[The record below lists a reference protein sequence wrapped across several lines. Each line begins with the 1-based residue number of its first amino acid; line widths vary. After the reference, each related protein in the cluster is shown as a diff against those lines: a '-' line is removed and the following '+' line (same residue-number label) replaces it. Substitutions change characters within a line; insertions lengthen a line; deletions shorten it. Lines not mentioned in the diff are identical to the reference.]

1 MAKLLRILATSALL
15 VGVPVTA
22 LAQSAINGVVRDS
35 SGAVL
40 PGVTVEAASEAL
52 IERVRTA
59 ITDDQGLYRLLDL
72 RPGTYTLTFS
82 LPGFNNFKRE
92 GLQLAAEFTATINA
106 ELSVGALEET
116 VTVTGESPVVDIT
129 SAARSQVLDRE
140 AIDSIPTG
148 RSIQGM
154 AQLVPGVS
162 LNLPDTGGAR
172 AMQQTYMTVR
182 GMTTANT
189 TMLVDGMLVNGLQAD
204 GAVQSYFND
213 AMNQEVSIQTSGI
226 SVDDAHLRRGRVGEH
241 RDLLARI
248 GDRVHRILAAVQP
261 QDRAEH
267 VVQARVQTISVA
279 QVDSTDQNALA
290 AGITG
295 VVGPICLEPEGML
308 LGRDGVAE
316 AGLQQLGHVVVGDHP
331 IVADRGEELVDGRRD
346 EFITVPATEITAALA
361 FVIHR
366 GAQDD
371 DAFHLVRGQHRH
383 PGGDPAA
390 LRGAEHESLRNS
402 ENLEY
407 LQVGD
412 GAVPVGELL
421 PCRACGAVPVG
432 LDGQHIH
439 GGDECGIRELG
450 TIQLHRRGERVDHD
464 KRRKRRVVR
473 FAELVADRRAAQ
485 VRNGDGFGLA
495 GHSSL
500 LSFSDVGCVA
510 IAALGKN

>member
-1 MAKLLRILATSALL
+1 MAKLLRILATSAWL

-22 LAQSAINGVVRDS
+22 LAQSAINGVVRDA
-35 SGAVL
+35 SGGVL

-129 SAARSQVLDRE
+129 SAARAQVLDRE

-226 SVDDAHLRRGRVGEH
+226 SADTSAGGVRMNMIPRDGGNRFSGDFKVAYRPGDWQSDNLTQRHIDRGLTRRQRHRPHRRHHAGPGRADHARPAVVLRRRP
-241 RDLLARI
+241 LLQR
-248 GDRVHRILAAVQP
+248 Q
-261 QDRAEH
+261 
-267 VVQARVQTISVA
+267 
-279 QVDSTDQNALA
+279 
-290 AGITG
+290 
-295 VVGPICLEPEGML
+295 
-308 LGRDGVAE
+308 
-316 AGLQQLGHVVVGDHP
+316 
-331 IVADRGEELVDGRRD
+331 
-346 EFITVPATEITAALA
+346 
-361 FVIHR
+361 
-366 GAQDD
+366 
-371 DAFHLVRGQHRH
+371 
-383 PGGDPAA
+383 
-390 LRGAEHESLRNS
+390 
-402 ENLEY
+402 
-407 LQVGD
+407 
-412 GAVPVGELL
+412 
-421 PCRACGAVPVG
+421 
-432 LDGQHIH
+432 
-439 GGDECGIRELG
+439 
-450 TIQLHRRGERVDHD
+450 QLHRQHRSSTT
-464 KRRKRRVVR
+464 
-473 FAELVADRRAAQ
+473 AAAASTTSSSRAAWP
-485 VRNGDGFGLA
+485 G
-495 GHSSL
+495 
-500 LSFSDVGCVA
+500 
-510 IAALGKN
+510 